1 MTIRSV
7 SIPVSRPFAI
17 TPWLPFRLDERER
30 GGCRPSTGSSRR
42 ARAVAVVFS
51 LDQHGPDDARG
62 FGGERHHGDLVGS
75 PREQI
80 AQPWIGDAAR
90 LLLPQMS
97 AGSADQQRPQH
108 AISLFG
114 DAPGTMLATGAMVF
128 TSEPNP
134 GREVAT
140 GAEHLRIGHFGQDR
154 AGDEDFERCYRAVQS
169 KDARFDGWFV
179 TAVLTT
185 RIYCRPSCP
194 VRPPFA
200 RNVRFYPTAAAAPRA
215 GFRACKRCRPDAS
228 PGSPEWDV
236 RGDVVAR
243 AMRLIADGTVDR
255 EGVAGLA
262 GHLGYT
268 TRQVERLLQAEVGAG
283 PLALARAQ
291 RTQTARVLIETTE
304 VPFGDVAFASGF
316 SSIRQFNDSVNLVF
330 EST

>member
-154 AGDEDFERCYRAVQS
+154 AGDDRADAWDFHQPPGVPVATGRLRDLSLQHPLVSIERLPVLSQQQQRAPHHLRNLLARLLELAPQFPQPLISLRRHDPKLAQCRPQRVRYHRSLPNQQGPRAVNS
-169 KDARFDGWFV
+169 YR
-179 TAVLTT
+179 
-185 RIYCRPSCP
+185 
-194 VRPPFA
+194 
-200 RNVRFYPTAAAAPRA
+200 
-215 GFRACKRCRPDAS
+215 
-228 PGSPEWDV
+228 
-236 RGDVVAR
+236 
-243 AMRLIADGTVDR
+243 
-255 EGVAGLA
+255 
-262 GHLGYT
+262 
-268 TRQVERLLQAEVGAG
+268 RLLLDALHRHEPHRWPAHRLADRLRVPAVVLVALHIG
-283 PLALARAQ
+283 P
-291 RTQTARVLIETTE
+291 
-304 VPFGDVAFASGF
+304 
-316 SSIRQFNDSVNLVF
+316 
-330 EST
+330 